1 MFQNKYLLLNSR
13 EQTVLYM
20 LNLGVHYMAQT
31 TKPTAIIV
39 GSGPGGLAS
48 ALLLAHSGV
57 DVTIFEKENKVGGR
71 TKLIHQDGY
80 TFDRGPTFFH
90 YPEVIEEIFQAI
102 GLDAH
107 KELGLMPL
115 DPMYRLV
122 FGAGGHI
129 DATSNLEEMT
139 ERIRELAGDKNANG
153 FKNYVTQ
160 NRKKLDLSKQCLQTP
175 WTSPRDIL
183 TKRAIRVATV
193 LKPWASVAGDLGKHF
208 DDERVRLA
216 MSFQTKYLGMSPFH
230 APSLFTILAFLEY
243 EHGIFHAK
251 GGLGSI
257 TARMGEIAQ
266 DMGVKIHCDTPVKSL
281 IYEGKTVVGVRIE
294 GKEVRADKVVV
305 NADFAHAMTTLV
317 PNEKRKKWSNKKL
330 EKKGYSCS
338 TFMLYLGV
346 DKQYDLPHHQIFASS
361 QYEKNLEE
369 ITNHRLT
376 WDDPSVYVQNAS
388 ITDDS
393 LAPEGHSTVYVLVPV
408 PNTHDSIVWDDIK
421 SDYRDLIVKQLAKLG
436 YDDIEDHIVSET
448 VVTPDDWG
456 ASDIYRGA
464 VFNLTHDLKQM
475 LWRRPH
481 NRFEEANNLYIVGGG
496 THPGSGLPTIFESAR
511 ISSKLL
517 LADLGIRADW
527 NGVDSWFQD
536 VRRPKVK
543 PRNPVPAKASKG
555 ASGDGHAA

>member
-1 MFQNKYLLLNSR
+1 MS
-13 EQTVLYM
+13 
-20 LNLGVHYMAQT
+20 NLGVQYMSQT
-31 TKPTAIIV
+31 IKPTAIIV

-57 DVTIFEKENKVGGR
+57 DVTVLEKESQVGGR
-71 TKLIHQDGY
+71 TKLVHKDGY

-129 DATSNLEEMT
+129 DATSNLEQMT
-139 ERIRELAGDKNANG
+139 DSIRELAGEKNANG
-153 FKNYVTQ
+153 FKNYVKQ
-160 NRKKLDLSKQCLQTP
+160 NRKKLELSKQCLQTP
-175 WTSPRDIL
+175 WTSPL
-183 TKRAIRVATV
+183 NVMSKRAIRVATV

-208 DDERVRLA
+208 DDERIRLA

-230 APSLFTILAFLEY
+230 APSLFTILSFLEY

-257 TARMGEIAQ
+257 TARMGEIARE
-266 DMGVKIHCDTPVKSL
+266 MGVDIRCDTPVKSL
-281 IYEGKTVVGVRIE
+281 IYEGKTVTGVRIE
-294 GKEVRADKVVV
+294 GKEIHADKVVV

-317 PNEKRKKWSNKKL
+317 PDEKRKKWSNKKL

-346 DKQYDLPHHQIFASS
+346 DKQYDLPHHQIYASS
-361 QYEKNLEE
+361 SYEKNLED
-369 ITNHRLT
+369 ITNHRMT

-421 SDYRDLIVKQLAKLG
+421 DDYRELIIKQLTKLG
-436 YDDIEDHIVSET
+436 YDDLADHIVSET
-448 VVTPDDWG
+448 IVTPDDWG

-475 LWRRPH
+475 LWRRPQ

-527 NGVDSWFQD
+527 NGVDSWFKD

-543 PRNPVPAKASKG
+543 PRKSVPAAAKSIV
-555 ASGDGHAA
+555 SGDGHVA

>member
-1 MFQNKYLLLNSR
+1 MS
-13 EQTVLYM
+13 
-20 LNLGVHYMAQT
+20 T
-31 TKPTAIIV
+31 TKAPTAIIV

-57 DVTIFEKENKVGGR
+57 DVTVLEKAEAVGGR
-71 TKLIHQDGY
+71 TRLFKKDGF

-139 ERIRELAGDKNANG
+139 ERIRELAGDKNATG
-153 FKNYVTQ
+153 FKNYVQQ
-160 NRKKLDLSKQCLQTP
+160 NRKKLDFSKQCLQTP
-175 WTSPRDIL
+175 WSSPL
-183 TKRAIRVATV
+183 NVFSKRAIRVATI
-193 LKPWASVAGDLGKHF
+193 LKPWSSVASDLSRHF

-257 TARMGEIAQ
+257 TARMGKIAEGL
-266 DMGVKIHCDTPVKSL
+266 GVKIHLNTPVKSL
-281 IYEGKTVVGVRIE
+281 IYEGKTVTGVRIE
-294 GKEVRADKVVV
+294 GKEIMADKVVI

-317 PNEKRKKWSNKKL
+317 PDEKRKKWSNKKL

-346 DKQYDLPHHQIFASS
+346 DKEYTHPHHQIYASS
-361 QYEKNLEE
+361 AYEDNLED

-388 ITDDS
+388 ITDNT
-393 LAPEGHSTVYVLVPV
+393 LAPKGQSTIYVLVPV
-408 PNTHDSIVWDDIK
+408 PNQHESIVWDDIK
-421 SDYRDLIVKQLAKLG
+421 DDFRDTIIKQLGKLG
-436 YDDIEDHIVSET
+436 YEDIADHIVSET
-448 VVTPDDWG
+448 VITPDDWG

-511 ISSKLL
+511 ISSKLV
-517 LADLGIRADW
+517 LADLGMRPDW
-527 NGVDSWFQD
+527 NGMDTWFKD
-536 VRRPKVK
+536 VKRPRVAVR
-543 PRNPVPAKASKG
+543 PSVQPKALGSVTG
-555 ASGDGHAA
+555 EEHAA

>member
-1 MFQNKYLLLNSR
+1 MF
-13 EQTVLYM
+13 
-20 LNLGVHYMAQT
+20 NLGLPAMPHLN
-31 TKPTAIIV
+31 KPTALIV

-48 ALLLAHSGV
+48 ALLLAHSGI
-57 DVTIFEKENKVGGR
+57 DVTILEKEEKVGGR
-71 TKLIHQDGY
+71 TKLVHKDGF

-102 GLDAH
+102 GRDAH

-129 DATSNLEEMT
+129 DATSNLEAMT
-139 ERIRELAGDKNANG
+139 DRIRELAGEKNANG
-153 FKNYVTQ
+153 FKKYVIQ
-160 NRKKLDLSKQCLQTP
+160 NRKKLEFSKQCLQTP
-175 WTSPRDIL
+175 WTSPL
-183 TKRAIRVATV
+183 NVLSKRAIRVATV
-193 LKPWASVAGDLGKHF
+193 LKPWSSVAGDLSKHF

-230 APSLFTILAFLEY
+230 APSLFTILSFLEY

-257 TARMGEIAQ
+257 TARMGEIAEEL
-266 DMGVKIHCDTPVKSL
+266 GVKIRCSTPVKSL
-281 IYEGKTVVGVRIE
+281 MYEGKTVVGVRIE
-294 GKEVRADKVVV
+294 GEEILADKVVI

-317 PNEKRKKWSNKKL
+317 PDEKRKKWSDKKL

-346 DKQYDLPHHQIFASS
+346 DKQYDLPHHQIYASTS
-361 QYEKNLEE
+361 YEKNLED
-369 ITNHRLT
+369 ITEHRMT
-376 WDDPSVYVQNAS
+376 WNDPSVYVQNAS

-393 LAPEGHSTVYVLVPV
+393 LAPEGHSTIYVLVPV

-421 SDYRDLIVKQLAKLG
+421 DDYRELIVKQLAKLG
-436 YDDIEDHIVSET
+436 YDDIDDHIVSET
-448 VVTPDDWG
+448 IVTPDDWG
-456 ASDIYRGA
+456 ASDVYRGA

-527 NGVDSWFQD
+527 NGIDSWFKD

-543 PRNPVPAKASKG
+543 KQAPTPVQAKTIV
-555 ASGDGHAA
+555 SGDGHAA

>member
-1 MFQNKYLLLNSR
+1 MPHLN
-13 EQTVLYM
+13 
-20 LNLGVHYMAQT
+20 
-31 TKPTAIIV
+31 KPTALIV

-48 ALLLAHSGV
+48 ALLLAHSGI
-57 DVTIFEKENKVGGR
+57 DVTILEKEEKVGGR
-71 TKLIHQDGY
+71 TKLIHKDGF

-102 GLDAH
+102 GRDAH

-129 DATSNLEEMT
+129 DATSNLEAMT
-139 ERIRELAGDKNANG
+139 DRIRELAGEKNANG
-153 FKNYVTQ
+153 FKKYVIQ
-160 NRKKLDLSKQCLQTP
+160 NRKKLEFSKQCLQTP
-175 WTSPRDIL
+175 WTSPL
-183 TKRAIRVATV
+183 NVLSKRAIRVATV
-193 LKPWASVAGDLGKHF
+193 LKPWSSVAGDLSKHF

-230 APSLFTILAFLEY
+230 APSLFTILSFLEY

-257 TARMGEIAQ
+257 TARMGEIAEEL
-266 DMGVKIHCDTPVKSL
+266 GVKIRCSTPVKSL
-281 IYEGKTVVGVRIE
+281 MYEGKTVVGVRIE
-294 GKEVRADKVVV
+294 GEEILADKVVI

-317 PNEKRKKWSNKKL
+317 PDEKRKKWSDKKL

-346 DKQYDLPHHQIFASS
+346 DKQYDLPHHQIYASTS
-361 QYEKNLEE
+361 YEKNLED
-369 ITNHRLT
+369 ITEHRMT

-393 LAPEGHSTVYVLVPV
+393 LAPEGHSTIYVLVPV

-421 SDYRDLIVKQLAKLG
+421 DDYRELIVKQLAKLG
-436 YDDIEDHIVSET
+436 YDDIDDHIVSET
-448 VVTPDDWG
+448 IVTPDDWG
-456 ASDIYRGA
+456 ASDVYRGA

-527 NGVDSWFQD
+527 NGIDSWFKD

-543 PRNPVPAKASKG
+543 KQAPTPVQAKTIV
-555 ASGDGHAA
+555 SGDGHAA

>member
-1 MFQNKYLLLNSR
+1 MFNLELRAMPHLN
-13 EQTVLYM
+13 
-20 LNLGVHYMAQT
+20 
-31 TKPTAIIV
+31 KPTALIV

-48 ALLLAHSGV
+48 ALLLAHSGI
-57 DVTIFEKENKVGGR
+57 DVTILEKEEKVGGR
-71 TKLIHQDGY
+71 TKLVHKDGF

-102 GLDAH
+102 GRDAH

-129 DATSNLEEMT
+129 DATSNLEAMT
-139 ERIRELAGDKNANG
+139 DRIRELAGEKNANG
-153 FKNYVTQ
+153 FKKYVIQ
-160 NRKKLDLSKQCLQTP
+160 NRKKLEFSKQCLQTP
-175 WTSPRDIL
+175 WTSPL
-183 TKRAIRVATV
+183 NVLSKRAIRVATV
-193 LKPWASVAGDLGKHF
+193 LKPWSSVAGDLSKHF

-230 APSLFTILAFLEY
+230 APSLFTILSFLEY

-257 TARMGEIAQ
+257 TACMGEIAEEL
-266 DMGVKIHCDTPVKSL
+266 GVKIRCSTPVKSL
-281 IYEGKTVVGVRIE
+281 MYEGKTVVGVRIE
-294 GKEVRADKVVV
+294 GEEILADKVVI

-317 PNEKRKKWSNKKL
+317 PDEKRKKWSDKKL

-346 DKQYDLPHHQIFASS
+346 DKQYDLPHHQIYASTS
-361 QYEKNLEE
+361 YEKNLED
-369 ITNHRLT
+369 ITEHRMT
-376 WDDPSVYVQNAS
+376 WDDPSIYVQNAS

-393 LAPEGHSTVYVLVPV
+393 LAPEGQSTIYVLVPV

-421 SDYRDLIVKQLAKLG
+421 DDYRELIVKQLAKLG
-436 YDDIEDHIVSET
+436 YDDIADHIVSET
-448 VVTPDDWG
+448 IVTPDDWG
-456 ASDIYRGA
+456 ASDVYRGA

-527 NGVDSWFQD
+527 NGIDSWFKD

-543 PRNPVPAKASKG
+543 KQAPTPVQAKTIV
-555 ASGDGHAA
+555 SGDGHAA

>member
-1 MFQNKYLLLNSR
+1 MFNLELRAMPHLN
-13 EQTVLYM
+13 
-20 LNLGVHYMAQT
+20 
-31 TKPTAIIV
+31 KPTALIV

-48 ALLLAHSGV
+48 ALLLAHSGI
-57 DVTIFEKENKVGGR
+57 DVTILEKEEKVGGR
-71 TKLIHQDGY
+71 TKLIHKDGF

-102 GLDAH
+102 GRDAH

-129 DATSNLEEMT
+129 DATSNLEAMT
-139 ERIRELAGDKNANG
+139 DRIRELAGEKNANG
-153 FKNYVTQ
+153 FKKYVIQ
-160 NRKKLDLSKQCLQTP
+160 NRKKLEFSKQCLQTP
-175 WTSPRDIL
+175 WTSPL
-183 TKRAIRVATV
+183 NVLSKRAIRVATV
-193 LKPWASVAGDLGKHF
+193 LKPWSSVAGDLSKHF

-230 APSLFTILAFLEY
+230 APSLFTILSFLEY

-257 TARMGEIAQ
+257 TARMGEIAEEL
-266 DMGVKIHCDTPVKSL
+266 GVKIRCSTPVKSL
-281 IYEGKTVVGVRIE
+281 MYEGKTVVGVRIE
-294 GKEVRADKVVV
+294 GEEILADKVVI

-317 PNEKRKKWSNKKL
+317 PDEKRKKWSDKKL

-346 DKQYDLPHHQIFASS
+346 DKQYDLPHHQIYASTS
-361 QYEKNLEE
+361 YEKNLED
-369 ITNHRLT
+369 ITEHRMT
-376 WDDPSVYVQNAS
+376 WNDPSIYVQNAS

-393 LAPEGHSTVYVLVPV
+393 LAPEGQSTIYVLVPV

-421 SDYRDLIVKQLAKLG
+421 DDYRELIVKQLAKLG
-436 YDDIEDHIVSET
+436 YDDIDDHIVSET
-448 VVTPDDWG
+448 IVTPDDWG
-456 ASDIYRGA
+456 ASDVYRGA

-527 NGVDSWFQD
+527 NGIDSWFKD

-543 PRNPVPAKASKG
+543 KQAPTPVQAKTIV
-555 ASGDGHAA
+555 SGDGHAA